1 MKKSKETKAKV
12 NENNKNIKEEKIMA
26 KNNTVET
33 NKVTD
38 NEVATVKATT
48 EVIEKV
54 DDKKTKKVKE
64 KKENHNLDFVKP
76 NNGYTIEEV
85 EKVEDYQRSKMMK
98 KIKDPKTGEETEN
111 KDYDNDFTKSK
122 KRQNALSIGLSTLD
136 LGGAVV
142 NKLTERSATKG
153 NKFARVI
160 YHTTQVLSPAVLV
173 KNVVDNNNF
182 RKTANLA
189 NSEKCILNTKQDN
202 KKNRQKLKEIQNRS
216 SKAKSNKEEK

>member
-1 MKKSKETKAKV
+1 MKKSKETAKV

-26 KNNTVET
+26 KKNTEVKT
-33 NKVTD
+33 NKVTE

-54 DDKKTKKVKE
+54 DDKKTKKIKE
-64 KKENHNLDFVKP
+64 KNHNLDFVKP

-98 KIKDPKTGEETEN
+98 KIKDPKTGEEIEN
-111 KDYDNDFTKSK
+111 EEFDNDFTKSK

-216 SKAKSNKEEK
+216 SKAEAKEEK